1 MSHFYGTLD
10 GSRGQATRCGTKA
23 SSLIATANG
32 WSIGGQ
38 VTVRYDDAL
47 GTDVVQLFTTKGSNT
62 RASLVASF
70 AIIDD
75 KLTVLNTRYPEI
87 FI

>member
-1 MSHFYGTLD
+1 MSHFYGTID
-10 GSRGQATRCGTKA
+10 GSRGQATRCGTKP
-23 SSLIATANG
+23 SSLLATANG

-38 VTVRYDDAL
+38 VRVSYSTEL
-47 GTDVVQLFTTKGSNT
+47 GTDVVQLFTTSGSDT
-62 RASLVASF
+62 PAKHVASF

-75 KLTVLNTRYPEI
+75 KLTVLNTSYPEI